1 MSAREVGWDVLP
13 GGGGSAQAETLS
25 LWTEFLTHACENITF
40 PQILVIRSFIHQN
53 FRSSVPV
60 PIEDT
65 IITQQCGISDIC
77 CARQGGKNLL
87 VTTGGYRKLYAYAT
101 DTDALEWSL
110 GGNLPGMDK
119 EMEAQGVTTDG
130 RGHLFVCDGN
140 PGNGCVQMFSSG
152 GRYLGY
158 LLREGEADLGEPSL
172 IRWNQ
177 ETSSLVVAHRL
188 NWRWIVSV
196 VAVETVSG

>member
-1 MSAREVGWDVLP
+1 MCYTR
-13 GGGGSAQAETLS
+13 
-25 LWTEFLTHACENITF
+25 H
-40 PQILVIRSFIHQN
+40 
-53 FRSSVPV
+53 
-60 PIEDT
+60 
-65 IITQQCGISDIC
+65 
-77 CARQGGKNLL
+77 GGKNLL

-101 DTDALEWSL
+101 DTGALECSL

-158 LLREGEADLGEPSL
+158 LLREGEADLGEPSR
-172 IRWNQ
+172 IQWNQ

-196 VAVETVSG
+196 VAVESVSG